1 MRNAIER
8 SDRSNY
14 APTQYNYKK
23 KQMNLAVRFT
33 CYRVEE
39 FKLKI
44 NQDLRMR

>member
-39 FKLKI
+39 LKLKI